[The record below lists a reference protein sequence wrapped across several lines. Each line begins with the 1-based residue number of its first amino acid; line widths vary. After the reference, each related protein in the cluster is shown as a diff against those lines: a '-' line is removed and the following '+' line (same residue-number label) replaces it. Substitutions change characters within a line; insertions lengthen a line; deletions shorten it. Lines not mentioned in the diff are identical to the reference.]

1 MSLLK
6 EKDFNRECLKK
17 YFYQFYSIY
26 TLIIWQDVL
35 PNFNILNILLI
46 YFSLFGSKLDIMI
59 DKKFS

>member
-6 EKDFNRECLKK
+6 QDFNRECLKN

-35 PNFNILNILLI
+35 PKFNILNILLI